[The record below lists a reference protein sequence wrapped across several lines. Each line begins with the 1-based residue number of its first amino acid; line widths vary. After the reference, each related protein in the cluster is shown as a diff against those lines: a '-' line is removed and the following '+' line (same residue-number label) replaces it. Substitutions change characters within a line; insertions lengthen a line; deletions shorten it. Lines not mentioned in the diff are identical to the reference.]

1 MSSIDISAA
10 LPPGADYP
18 DIPFDGDFSFRCG
31 GCGNGCRKR
40 NDIGLS
46 GLDLW
51 RLAGRLGLPT
61 ELVIA
66 SFGKKVTGSSSRIPV
81 IRLMPRKDTGN
92 CPFLTTRSGCA
103 VHSHKPLVCA
113 LYPLGQS
120 IEIFPGI
127 DPSKESD
134 RRKAIH
140 YFSQDTGCSGE
151 KVTLSLREY
160 LAGFA
165 IEEREE
171 LDLRWARDCLAL
183 SSRVKGL
190 EKRLRPIEMKYLQRK
205 IERALYLDYDSETDF
220 APQYEQNIAELE
232 RVLCKLEG
240 DTSSLQ
246 TDERCT

>member
-1 MSSIDISAA
+1 MNIDISAV

-31 GCGNGCRKR
+31 GCGNCCRKR
-40 NDIGLS
+40 KDIVLS
-46 GLDLW
+46 GLDVW
-51 RLAGRLGLPT
+51 RLSVRLSMPP
-61 ELVIA
+61 ELILA
-66 SFGKKVTGSSSRIPV
+66 SFTKIRTGASSRIPV
-81 IRLMPRKDTGN
+81 VRLKPRDDTGN
-92 CPFLTTRSGCA
+92 CPFLTSRSVCA

-134 RRKAIH
+134 RRKAIT

-165 IEEREE
+165 VEEREE

-190 EKRLRPIEMKYLQRK
+190 ESRLRPVEMKYLQRK
-205 IERALYLDYDSETDF
+205 ILRALYLDYDFCTPFS
-220 APQYEQNIAELE
+220 PQYEENIAELE
-232 RVLCKLEG
+232 RVLCNLEK
-240 DTSSLQ
+240 
-246 TDERCT
+246 